1 MGNAV
6 QLAPCHKDVS
16 PQGPELQRR
25 IPAQL
30 QHPSS
35 GRLVQM
41 PGQRYR
47 IQEAGNTISTRDR
60 RVKPQE
66 GHPWS
71 EKLGATKAEA
81 RYMTHK
87 KDMRREESRESQ
99 GVRTRGDNGALHIAQ
114 PNKELASIAAHVKE
128 LPGPSR
134 SRHVQSVS
142 PLRTLPA
149 HPASQDL
156 PSTGHIFHG

>member
-71 EKLGATKAEA
+71 EKLRATKAEA

-87 KDMRREESRESQ
+87 KDMPREESRESQ
-99 GVRTRGDNGALHIAQ
+99 GVRARGDNDTAAQ
-114 PNKELASIAAHVKE
+114 SCYLEDFPCAA
-128 LPGPSR
+128 G
-134 SRHVQSVS
+134 S
-142 PLRTLPA
+142 PYLLLTSA
-149 HPASQDL
+149 EDA
-156 PSTGHIFHG
+156 